1 MSSFNNPH
9 HIFLFEM
16 TNGKQKLA
24 YGATPQDA
32 YESLRL
38 RLSDAE
44 LALVVQEKFVKI
56 PQRELQKYV
65 HNLG

>member
-9 HIFLFEM
+9 HIYLFEM
-16 TNGKQKLA
+16 TNGRQKLA
-24 YGATPQDA
+24 YGATPEDA

-38 RLSDAE
+38 RLE
-44 LALVVQEKFVKI
+44 EQEIALVVKERFIKI